1 MKWSNIQNNFWN
13 IVVHLF
19 AIIGATYF
27 WTTKTGN
34 NLIEIIERSNP
45 PPQKLSGTSAL
56 DGWFEGAFTANTP
69 VLVTFVFYFAIFLLV
84 AAVVRIK
91 RIDIKEN
98 SNTASII
105 RAIANLA
112 SNILS
117 LILIY
122 CCISIGLTSIAF
134 SYGAF
139 TSINF
144 VVFICGWA
152 FLMIYFVLAC
162 FHRSVID
169 DLESYINSKYRI
181 GR

>member
-13 IVVHLF
+13 IVVHLV

-27 WTTKTGN
+27 WTTEIGN
-34 NLIEIIERSNP
+34 NLIETIEGSNP
-45 PPQKLSGTSAL
+45 PPQRLSGTSAL

-69 VLVTFVFYFAIFLLV
+69 VLITFVFYFAVFLLV
-84 AAVVRIK
+84 VAVVKIK
-91 RIDIKEN
+91 RIDVKEN
-98 SNTASII
+98 SNAASII
-105 RAIANLA
+105 RAISNLA

-139 TSINF
+139 TSINII
-144 VVFICGWA
+144 VFICGWA
-152 FLMIYFVLAC
+152 FLIIYFLMAC

-169 DLESYINSKYRI
+169 DLESYINSKQRI